1 MDEEHCDRRLTSH
14 INLIDLAGSEC
25 CSTAQTTGE
34 RLKVNQDWKS
44 VAKDCLQTP
53 KHPTYQGPWAGTV
66 VIKGSVAFMP
76 TRTTQ
81 RFAHEWVVLSS
92 DFDCAVW

>member
-1 MDEEHCDRRLTSH
+1 MDEEQCDHRLTSH

-44 VAKDCLQTP
+44 VEKDRL
-53 KHPTYQGPWAGTV
+53 
-66 VIKGSVAFMP
+66 
-76 TRTTQ
+76 
-81 RFAHEWVVLSS
+81 
-92 DFDCAVW
+92 

>member
-1 MDEEHCDRRLTSH
+1 MEVSIFYVFKVKSLLNFCLSSGFLFCFECKLLPFFQVEFVDEEQCDRRLTSH

-44 VAKDCLQTP
+44 VEKD
-53 KHPTYQGPWAGTV
+53 
-66 VIKGSVAFMP
+66 
-76 TRTTQ
+76 
-81 RFAHEWVVLSS
+81 
-92 DFDCAVW
+92 